1 MSDRR
6 LRGVVLLLSLAGA
19 GIAAYLTVAH
29 LAHVQVA
36 CATGGCE
43 TVQTSRYADIAGVPV
58 AAIGLAGYLA
68 LAWTASSRGGLARAA
83 GFAAAAT
90 GFAVAMVLLYVQA
103 AVLHAF
109 CQWCLASDAILVVLV
124 PLTLLRAWREA
135 PPGEG
140 SLRRDRRRSARD
152 PARRAERRP
161 PRRSAG

>member
-1 MSDRR
+1 MTDRR

-29 LAHVQVA
+29 FTHLQVA

-43 TVQTSRYADIAGVPV
+43 TVQTSRYAEVAGMPV
-58 AAIGLAGYLA
+58 AAIGLTGYLA
-68 LAWTASSRGGLARAA
+68 LAWTASSGGGLARAA
-83 GFAAAAT
+83 

-135 PPGEG
+135 PPAEG
-140 SLRRDRRRSARD
+140 SLRRARHRSARD
-152 PARRAERRP
+152 PARRAGRP
-161 PRRSAG
+161 RPRR

>member
-1 MSDRR
+1 MTDRR

-29 LAHVQVA
+29 FTHLQVA

-43 TVQTSRYADIAGVPV
+43 TVQTSRYAEVAGVPV
-58 AAIGLAGYLA
+58 AAIGLTGYLA
-68 LAWTASSRGGLARAA
+68 LAWTASSGGGLARAA
-83 GFAAAAT
+83 GFAAATT
-90 GFAVAMVLLYVQA
+90 GFAVAMVLLYVQT

-135 PPGEG
+135 PPAEG
-140 SLRRDRRRSARD
+140 SLRRARHRSARD
-152 PARRAERRP
+152 PARRAGRP
-161 PRRSAG
+161 RPRR